1 MTGGIATA
9 NLLPMTTTTTERP
22 PIAPIVT
29 MAPRGVRGVDLFW
42 MLGAPLGI
50 VALLFA
56 FGAHF

>member
-1 MTGGIATA
+1 MTSRIATA

-22 PIAPIVT
+22 PIAPVVT
-29 MAPRGVRGVDLFW
+29 MPPRGVGSVDLFW
-42 MLGAPLGI
+42 MLGAPIGI

>member
-1 MTGGIATA
+1 MTGGIASA
-9 NLLPMTTTTTERP
+9 NLLPMTTTTTQRP
-22 PIAPIVT
+22 ATAPAGT
-29 MAPRGVRGVDLFW
+29 MPPRGVRGVDLFW